1 MREHRAFARVAT
13 TEQEESAQAPLVRRS
28 ERGTSDPPPP
38 HPAPPSKQTD
48 EYQSASSPSTQ
59 HEKPRDILLLLLLL
73 LSSQVPPV
81 EPAAAT
87 TAPVCCAPTPAPA
100 RRQQQRRLQD
110 APVRLVVVCV
120 SDMSCPAERPFL
132 RRDESRRKTKPGLSR
147 ERLRPTF
154 ACGVPKGCQQNFVC
168 FQTSRNSNSFDWF
181 GASCSAVAPYASFRR
196 AKDRCIGKTT
206 WASARPMRTRK
217 KAVFDTLRRSTSR
230 AFWRRSQTPAQARSA
245 PPCVPRAS
253 FSDLGVGVTV
263 PRNATCYV
271 LFGVCLISPS
281 LFSLLRQPSLFSI
294 FLIGARLPRRLYLP
308 PTILSGLRRRV
319 SCYSVSLLLP
329 AGKNRATTQASP
341 ASRSFWR
348 CARPELGVAAAIH
361 PGRRRPTNLG
371 SVSLWLSKSK
381 IGAQQNGFTMGV
393 L

>member
-154 ACGVPKGCQQNFVC
+154 ACGVESAKRLPAELRFLSLNSIRLVC
-168 FQTSRNSNSFDWF
+168 GPSPSVGSPRSGQP
-181 GASCSAVAPYASFRR
+181 ASLLCERPAR
-196 AKDRCIGKTT
+196 
-206 WASARPMRTRK
+206 ASAPTISVASAIARRLAGRR
-217 KAVFDTLRRSTSR
+217 TLR
-230 AFWRRSQTPAQARSA
+230 
-245 PPCVPRAS
+245 C
-253 FSDLGVGVTV
+253 
-263 PRNATCYV
+263 
-271 LFGVCLISPS
+271 
-281 LFSLLRQPSLFSI
+281 
-294 FLIGARLPRRLYLP
+294 
-308 PTILSGLRRRV
+308 
-319 SCYSVSLLLP
+319 
-329 AGKNRATTQASP
+329 
-341 ASRSFWR
+341 
-348 CARPELGVAAAIH
+348 
-361 PGRRRPTNLG
+361 
-371 SVSLWLSKSK
+371 
-381 IGAQQNGFTMGV
+381 
-393 L
+393 